1 MLCFDSEATE
11 SNGFTSLLPSDLELK
26 LEAGAAG
33 PAFASFI
40 HDYSGEARLE
50 AGPAA
55 GPAERQETNM
65 LRSPPSLLRYY
76 SAASAGS
83 KWART

>member
-1 MLCFDSEATE
+1 MPLSTIRNDLYNNC
-11 SNGFTSLLPSDLELK
+11 GLPEELK
-26 LEAGAAG
+26 LGAAG
-33 PAFASFI
+33 PAL